1 MNMEAEGA
9 QKEWGS
15 APFFSDSP
23 L

>member
-1 MNMEAEGA
+1 MNMEAEGT
-9 QKEWGS
+9 QIEWGS